1 MKIVLWIVIGLIALP
16 WTVGSWIAAGMAR
29 WLASRVA
36 AGDLSGAGRDIT
48 PWPQPEWLP
57 PWIDPAAIE
66 LFQQWMIDSLR
77 TLDAMLPFF
86 GSLLGWVA
94 PLIWFGWAL
103 GLLMLAAFG
112 ALLHW
117 LIVRGEAGAAPAS

>member
-1 MKIVLWIVIGLIALP
+1 MKIALWVVIGLIALP
-16 WTVGSWIAAGMAR
+16 WTVAAWIAAAIAG

-36 AGDLSGAGRDIT
+36 GGDLAVAGSAIET
-48 PWPQPEWLP
+48 WPQPEWLP
-57 PWIDPAAIE
+57 PWLDPAAIT
-66 LFQQWMIDSLR
+66 LFQQWLIDSLR
-77 TLDAMLPFF
+77 TLDAMLPMF

-103 GLLMLAAFG
+103 GLLMLAVFG

-117 LIVRGEAGAAPAS
+117 LIVRGEAGAAVN